1 MYLLILSLE
10 WILPNKINL
19 ECFLARIEVV
29 LKNGIKEKKK
39 CLFKIGNE
47 QNLGEAGGDE
57 KEIVSLLNHALVI
70 NLFK

>member
-1 MYLLILSLE
+1 M
-10 WILPNKINL
+10 LPGKNRGGFEKWNK
-19 ECFLARIEVV
+19 
-29 LKNGIKEKKK
+29 GKKK